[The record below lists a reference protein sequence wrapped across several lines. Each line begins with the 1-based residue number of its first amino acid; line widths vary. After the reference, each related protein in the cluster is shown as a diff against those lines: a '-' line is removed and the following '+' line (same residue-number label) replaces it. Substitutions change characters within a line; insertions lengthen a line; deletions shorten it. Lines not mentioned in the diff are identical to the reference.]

1 MSGVGRWVWKS
12 AAADEAEH
20 RAPTAADE
28 AEHRAPA
35 AADEAEHRAPAAA
48 DEAAEHRP
56 PLRHKRRRSHQ
67 DQPVA
72 VKPEFKPWPA
82 EGSIDAARLAMRGH
96 AVVVRSDAEEK
107 AAAAAKSGPKRAFAV
122 KASPAK
128 RPSFGPLPPS
138 TRPPAHMLAAA
149 AAAREDS
156 ASEYEEVE
164 IERPRCRRRWY
175 ARSSRGRRRRS

>member
-1 MSGVGRWVWKS
+1 MSGVGRWVWKP

-72 VKPEFKPWPA
+72 VKPEIKPWPA
-82 EGSIDAARLAMRGH
+82 EGSIDALRLARRGH
-96 AVVVRSDAEEK
+96 AVVVGSDAEEK
-107 AAAAAKSGPKRAFAV
+107 AAAAPKSGPMRAFAV

-128 RPSFGPLPPS
+128 RHSFGPLPPS
-138 TRPPAHMLAAA
+138 TPPPAHMLAAA

-156 ASEYEEVE
+156 ASEYAQSS
-164 IERPRCRRRWY
+164 RGRRR
-175 ARSSRGRRRRS
+175 RSSRGRRRRS